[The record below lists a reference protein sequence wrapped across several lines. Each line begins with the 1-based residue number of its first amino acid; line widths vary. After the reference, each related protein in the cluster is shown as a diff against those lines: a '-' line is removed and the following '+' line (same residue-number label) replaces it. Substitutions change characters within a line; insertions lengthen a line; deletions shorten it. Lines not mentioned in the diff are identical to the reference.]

1 MSSER
6 LAGLSAVEVK
16 NAVGMAAYA
25 RGLGYAQGGAVRSTW
40 WDPAVN
46 ALRGRVRGQLE
57 NLYEV
62 AVFVSIG
69 GDGRASYL
77 DGECSC
83 PVGLDCKHVAA
94 VALTAILSSS
104 ESDGSDES
112 GLSAATETAVT
123 AEQAPV
129 GRARGRA
136 VGWEASLDSL
146 VGQEPPVLRERA
158 GAAPL
163 AIELSL
169 VIPAPYS
176 TKSRSGAGE
185 PVVLARVMKRGK
197 NGWIRGNLSWATLD
211 NPYSELVG
219 AHAQALQE
227 LYASYTS
234 RRARSSYRHDEKTFE
249 LSAFDSRQLWPL
261 LDQAL
266 AVGVRLVHSRKN
278 AGDLDPYGVAEFC
291 LDITTEESGAL
302 HVRPLTRIVGDQQDP
317 PPDVVPVEFIGA
329 EGHGLIWVDR
339 SDLGP
344 STDLEGLRFRLAKF
358 VKPVPA
364 ELQQLALAAQ
374 ELQIPATDGPR
385 FRAEYYPKLRQLATV
400 VSSDESFAPPAISGP
415 ELSLQAA
422 YGPDHALDLQWSW
435 LYRVDGSDLRVPV
448 GQDSG
453 PGEIYRD
460 LQQEREILAEL
471 DLEQEQLPES
481 LQEFGTVRFS
491 TELLPQLVADPQV
504 DVEVSGEPADYRE
517 VGDSLTIEVSASA
530 EAGQTDWLDLGITI
544 KVEGQR
550 VPFVNVFRALTAG
563 KSSVL
568 MTSGAYFSLQK
579 PELRALRAL
588 IEEAQA
594 LQDIPNDNLRI
605 SRYQVSLFEELENLG
620 LVENQAAG
628 WQQQLTALRCVG
640 TTDAAELP
648 ATIAASL
655 RPYQLEGFR
664 WLAFLWE
671 FGLGGILA
679 DDMGLGKTLQTLALI
694 AHAKEKQDP
703 GPFLIVA
710 PTSVVSNWPAEAGR
724 FAPSLKVVTVA
735 DTLRRRGQSLDEVI
749 GDADVVVTSYTLL
762 RLDID
767 AYADRSW
774 AGLIL
779 DEAQVTKNHQ
789 SKVYQCCR
797 RLPAP
802 FKLAITGTPME
813 NNLMELWSLLSIT
826 SPGLFP
832 SPSHFDRYYVRP
844 IEKEADAERLAQL
857 RRRIK
862 PLVKRR
868 TKEQVAADL
877 PAKQEQVLEV
887 ELHPR
892 HRKIYQTHLQR
903 ERQKVL
909 GLVADFDKNR
919 FTIFRSLTLLRQL
932 SLHAGLVDE
941 AHRELASA
949 KIDALLEQLPDIIGS
964 GHRALVFSQF
974 TGFLDLIRQRLDAE
988 GIEYCYLDGST
999 SNRPAVL
1006 KKFKEGSA
1014 PLFLISLKAGG
1025 VGLNLTEADYCF
1037 LLDPWWNPATE
1048 AQAVDRIHRIGQH
1061 KSVMV
1066 YRLIAKDTIEQKVM
1080 ELKERKAA
1088 LFAGVM
1094 DEGNAFGTGLSPDDI
1109 RGLFS

>member
-1 MSSER
+1 MPSVS
-6 LAGLSAVEVK
+6 LAGLTALEVK

-25 RGLGYAQGGAVRSTW
+25 RGLGYTHSGAVRSVW
-40 WDPAVN
+40 WDSAAT

-57 NLYEV
+57 SLYEV
-62 AVFVSIG
+62 AVFVSLDD
-69 GDGRASYL
+69 DGQASYL

-94 VALTAILSSS
+94 LALQAILSSAE
-104 ESDGSDES
+104 ESD
-112 GLSAATETAVT
+112 LAVVT
-123 AEQAPV
+123 AAADTEPAAPV
-129 GRARGRA
+129 VRAP
-136 VGWEASLDSL
+136 GWETSLSSL
-146 VGQEPPVLRERA
+146 VGGGTPGVADRA
-158 GAAPL
+158 GSAPL

-169 VIPAPYS
+169 VIPAQYS
-176 TKSRSGAGE
+176 SRHRSGSAE
-185 PVVLARVMKRGK
+185 PVLIARVMKQGK
-197 NGWIRGNLSWATLD
+197 NGWIRGNLTWAGLD
-211 NPYSELVG
+211 NPYGELVK
-219 AHAQALQE
+219 AHSQALQE

-234 RRARSSYRHDEKTFE
+234 RRGRSSQYGDDKTLE

-266 AVGVRLVHSRKN
+266 AVGVRLVYSKKR

-291 LDITTEESGAL
+291 LDVTTVEASRSL
-302 HVRPLTRIVGDQQDP
+302 LVRPVIRIADGPQ
-317 PPDVVPVEFIGA
+317 DVVPVEFIGA
-329 EGHGLIWVDR
+329 EGHGVVWMDR
-339 SDLGP
+339 AELKP
-344 STDLEGLRFRLAKF
+344 SAEIDDLRFKLAKF
-358 VKPVPA
+358 TRPVPP
-364 ELQQLALAAQ
+364 ELQQVALAGQ
-374 ELQIPATDGPR
+374 ELRIPTADSAR
-385 FRAEYYPKLRQLATV
+385 FRAEYYPKLRQVATV
-400 VSSDESFAPPAISGP
+400 ISSDESFTPPSISGP
-415 ELSLQAA
+415 ELSLQAT
-422 YGPDHALDLQWSW
+422 YGDDHALDLSWSW
-435 LYRVDGSDLRVPV
+435 VYQVDDSQLRVPL
-448 GQDSG
+448 GPESG
-453 PGEIYRD
+453 GEVYRD
-460 LQQEREILAEL
+460 LEQEREILAGL
-471 DLEQEQLPES
+471 DLRDEPTSS
-481 LQEFGTVRFS
+481 LTGFDTVRFS
-491 TELLPQLVADPQV
+491 TELLPQLAAEPRV
-504 DVEVSGEPADYRE
+504 DVEVTGTPAEYRE
-517 VGDSLTIEVSASA
+517 VGDSLTIELSTSA
-530 EAGQTDWLDLGITI
+530 EAGEMDWFDLGITI
-544 KVEGQR
+544 RVEGQR
-550 VPFVNVFRALTAG
+550 LPFVNVFRALTAG

-579 PELRALRAL
+579 PELQALRNL
-588 IEEAQA
+588 IEEARA
-594 LQDIPNDNLRI
+594 LQDLPTESLKI
-605 SRYQVSLFEELENLG
+605 SRFQVGLWDELEALG
-620 LVENQAAG
+620 VVGEQADA
-628 WQQQLTALRCVG
+628 WQQQLTALRSVE
-640 TTDAAELP
+640 TADQTEVP
-648 ATIAASL
+648 ATIDASL
-655 RPYQLEGFR
+655 RPYQVEGFR
-664 WLAFLWE
+664 WLAYLWK

-694 AHAKEKQDP
+694 AHAKETDP
-703 GPFLIVA
+703 GIAPFLIVA

-724 FAPSLKVVTVA
+724 FAPGLKTVAIA
-735 DTLRRRGQSLDEVI
+735 DTLRRRDQTLAEVI
-749 GDADVVVTSYTLL
+749 GDADVVVTSYTLF

-774 AGLIL
+774 GGLVL

-832 SPSHFDRYYVRP
+832 SPLHFDQYYARP
-844 IEKEADAERLAQL
+844 IEKQGDFERLTQL

-877 PAKQEQVLEV
+877 PAKLEQVIEV
-887 ELHPR
+887 ELSPR
-892 HRKIYQTHLQR
+892 HRKVYQTHLQR
-903 ERQKVL
+903 ERQKIL
-909 GLVADFDKNR
+909 GLVEDFDKNR
-919 FTIFRSLTLLRQL
+919 FTIFRSLTILRQL

-941 AHRELASA
+941 AYDGLPSA
-949 KIDALLEQLPDIIGS
+949 KIDALLEQIPDILGS

-974 TGFLDLIRQRLDAE
+974 TGFLDRVRQRLDAE

-999 SNRPAVL
+999 RDRPAVL
-1006 KKFKEGSA
+1006 KKFKDGAA

-1061 KSVMV
+1061 RAVMV

-1088 LFAGVM
+1088 LFASVM
-1094 DEGNAFGTGLSPDDI
+1094 DEGNAFGAGLSPDDI

>member
-1 MSSER
+1 VPPPIVQ
-6 LAGLSAVEVK
+6 GLSAVEVK

-25 RGLGYAQGGAVRSTW
+25 RGLGYAHSGAVRSSW
-40 WDPAVN
+40 WDSSAN

-57 NLYEV
+57 SLYEV
-62 AVFVSIG
+62 AVFVSFDD
-69 GDGRASYL
+69 DGQASYL

-94 VALTAILSSS
+94 LALTAILSSS
-104 ESDGSDES
+104 ES
-112 GLSAATETAVT
+112 GLSAVRAAPEQTES
-123 AEQAPV
+123 APV
-129 GRARGRA
+129 VRA
-136 VGWEASLDSL
+136 VSWESSLKPL
-146 VGQEPPVLRERA
+146 VSRGAPVAGDRA
-158 GAAPL
+158 GSSPL

-169 VIPAPYS
+169 VIPPQHSSRY
-176 TKSRSGAGE
+176 RSGPGE
-185 PVVLARVMKRGK
+185 PMLIARVMKRGK
-197 NGWIRGNLSWATLD
+197 TGWIRGNLTWLSLD
-211 NPYSELVG
+211 NPYGELLK
-219 AHAQALQE
+219 AHSQALQE
-227 LYASYTS
+227 LYASYSS
-234 RRARSSYRHDEKTFE
+234 RRSRSYYHGDEKTIE

-266 AVGVRLVHSRKN
+266 AAGVRLVYSKKSS
-278 AGDLDPYGVAEFC
+278 GDLDPYGEAEFC
-291 LDITTEESGAL
+291 MDVTNDESGDL
-302 HVRPLTRIVGDQQDP
+302 LIRPVIRIAGDQQDP
-317 PPDVVPVEFIGA
+317 PPEAVPVEFIGA
-329 EGHGLIWVDR
+329 EGHGLVWLDR
-339 SDLGP
+339 SDLTP
-344 STDLEGLRFRLAKF
+344 SAVLEELRFRLARLTRS
-358 VKPVPA
+358 VPP
-364 ELQQLALAAQ
+364 ELQQVALTGQ
-374 ELQIPATDGPR
+374 ELRIPSADSAR
-385 FRAEYYPKLRQLATV
+385 FRAEYFPRLRQVATV
-400 VSSDESFAPPAISGP
+400 ISSDESFVPPTISGP
-415 ELSLQAA
+415 ELSLQAE
-422 YGPDHALDLQWSW
+422 YGADHALDLRWSW
-435 LYRVDGSDLRVPV
+435 LYRVDDSPLRVPV

-460 LQQEREILAEL
+460 PEQEREILAGL
-471 DLEQEQLPES
+471 DLQQEQLPAT
-481 LQEFGTVRFS
+481 LQEFDTVRFS
-491 TELLPQLVADPQV
+491 TELLPQLVADPLV
-504 DVEVSGEPADYRE
+504 DVEVTGEPADYRE
-517 VGDSLTIEVSASA
+517 VGDSLTIEVSTSA

-568 MTSGAYFSLQK
+568 MTSGAHFSLQK

-605 SRYQVSLFEELENLG
+605 SRYQVGLFEELENLG
-620 LVENQAAG
+620 LVEHQADG
-628 WQQQLTALRCVG
+628 WQQQLTALRSVE
-640 TTDAAELP
+640 TTDRTELP
-648 ATIAASL
+648 AMISASL

-664 WLAFLWE
+664 WLAFLWK

-694 AHAKEKQDP
+694 AHAKEAGA

-710 PTSVVSNWPAEAGR
+710 PTSVVSNWPSEAAR
-724 FAPSLKVVTVA
+724 FAPGLKVVAVA
-735 DTLRRRGQSLDEVI
+735 DTLRRRGQTLDEVV

-774 AGLIL
+774 AGLVL
-779 DEAQVTKNHQ
+779 DEAQVAKNHQ
-789 SKVYQCCR
+789 SKVYQSCR

-832 SPSHFDRYYVRP
+832 SPTHFDRYYVRP
-844 IEKEADAERLAQL
+844 IEREADAERLAQL

-941 AHRELASA
+941 AHSDLSSA

-974 TGFLDLIRQRLDAE
+974 TSFLDLVRQRLDAE

-1006 KKFKEGSA
+1006 KKFKDGSA

-1048 AQAVDRIHRIGQH
+1048 AQAVDRIHRIGQS

-1088 LFAGVM
+1088 LFASVM
-1094 DEGNAFGTGLSPDDI
+1094 DEGNAFGAGLSPDDI

>member
-1 MSSER
+1 VPSSIVR
-6 LAGLSAVEVK
+6 GLSAAEVK

-40 WDPAVN
+40 WDPSVN

-57 NLYEV
+57 NVYEV

-69 GDGRASYL
+69 DDGRASYL

-104 ESDGSDES
+104 ESGES
-112 GLSAATETAVT
+112 GLSAATAAT
-123 AEQAPV
+123 AEPGPV
-129 GRARGRA
+129 SRAGGRA

-146 VGQEPPVLRERA
+146 VGQEPPGLRERA
-158 GAAPL
+158 GSAPL

-185 PVVLARVMKRGK
+185 PVLLARVMKRGK
-197 NGWIRGNLSWATLD
+197 NGWIRGNLTWATLD
-211 NPYSELVG
+211 NPYGELVR
-219 AHAQALQE
+219 AQAQALQE

-234 RRARSSYRHDEKTFE
+234 RRARSSYRHGDEKTFE

-291 LDITTEESGAL
+291 LDITTEESGTL
-302 HVRPLTRIVGDQQDP
+302 VVRPLARIVGDQQDP

-329 EGHGLIWVDR
+329 EGHGLVWVDR

-358 VKPVPA
+358 VKPVPT
-364 ELQQLALAAQ
+364 ELQQVALAAQ
-374 ELQIPATDGPR
+374 ELRIPAADGAR

-400 VSSDESFAPPAISGP
+400 ISSDDSFAPPAISGP
-415 ELSLQAA
+415 ELSLQAE
-422 YGPDHALDLQWSW
+422 YGADHALDLQWSW

-448 GQDSG
+448 GPDSG
-453 PGEIYRD
+453 PAEIYRD
-460 LQQEREILAEL
+460 ADQEREILAGL
-471 DLEQEQLPES
+471 DLQQELLPQT
-481 LQEFGTVRFS
+481 LQEFDTVRFS
-491 TELLPQLVADPQV
+491 TELLPQLVADPLV
-504 DVEVSGEPADYRE
+504 DVEVSGTPADYRE
-517 VGDSLTIEVSASA
+517 VGDSLTIEVSTSA
-530 EAGQTDWLDLGITI
+530 EAGETDWLDLGITI

-563 KSSVL
+563 KTSVL
-568 MTSGAYFSLQK
+568 MTSGAHFSLQK

-594 LQDIPNDNLRI
+594 LHDIPNDKLRI
-605 SRYQVSLFEELENLG
+605 SRYQVGLFEELENLG
-620 LVENQAAG
+620 LVENQAEG
-628 WQQQLTALRCVG
+628 WQQQLIALRSIE
-640 TTDAAELP
+640 TTDRTELP
-648 ATIAASL
+648 AMITASL

-664 WLAFLWE
+664 WLAFLWK

-694 AHAKEKQDP
+694 AHAKETDA

-710 PTSVVSNWPAEAGR
+710 PTSVVSNWPSEAAR
-724 FAPSLKVVTVA
+724 FAPGLKVVA
-735 DTLRRRGQSLDEVI
+735 ISDTLRRRGKSLDEVV

-767 AYADRSW
+767 AYAGRPW
-774 AGLIL
+774 AGLVL

-832 SPSHFDRYYVRP
+832 SPTHFDRYYVRP
-844 IEKEADAERLAQL
+844 IEKEGDAERLAQL

-887 ELHPR
+887 ELHPK
-892 HRKIYQTHLQR
+892 HRKLYQTHLQR
-903 ERQKVL
+903 ERQKIL

-919 FTIFRSLTLLRQL
+919 FTIFRSLTILRQL
-932 SLHAGLVDE
+932 SLHAGLIDE
-941 AHRELASA
+941 AHSELPSA

-974 TGFLDLIRQRLDAE
+974 TGFLDLVRQRLDAE

-1006 KKFKEGSA
+1006 EKFKEGTA

-1061 KSVMV
+1061 RSVMV

-1080 ELKERKAA
+1080 ELKQRKAA
-1088 LFAGVM
+1088 LFASVM
-1094 DEGNAFGTGLSPDDI
+1094 EEGNAFGAGLTPDDI

>member
-1 MSSER
+1 MH
-6 LAGLSAVEVK
+6 GLSAVEVK
-16 NAVGMAAYA
+16 DAVGMAAYA

-40 WDPAVN
+40 WDPSVN

-69 GDGRASYL
+69 DDGRASYL

-94 VALTAILSSS
+94 VALKAILSSS
-104 ESDGSDES
+104 ESDES
-112 GLSAATETAVT
+112 GLQAATAATAAT
-123 AEQAPV
+123 AGPV
-129 GRARGRA
+129 PMGRAGSRSA
-136 VGWEASLDSL
+136 GWEASLDSL

-158 GAAPL
+158 GSAPL

-185 PVVLARVMKRGK
+185 PVLLARVMKRGK
-197 NGWIRGNLSWATLD
+197 NGWIRGNLTWATLD
-211 NPYSELVG
+211 NPYGELVR
-219 AHAQALQE
+219 AHSEALQE
-227 LYASYTS
+227 FYASYTS
-234 RRARSSYRHDEKTFE
+234 RRSRSHRHGDEKTLE

-278 AGDLDPYGVAEFC
+278 AGDVDPYGVAEFC

-302 HVRPLTRIVGDQQDP
+302 VVRPLTRIVGDQQEP
-317 PPDVVPVEFIGA
+317 PADVVPVEFIGA
-329 EGHGLIWVDR
+329 EGHGLVWVDR

-358 VKPVPA
+358 IKPVPP
-364 ELQQLALAAQ
+364 ELQQVALTAQ
-374 ELQIPATDGPR
+374 ELQIPAADGAR

-400 VSSDESFAPPAISGP
+400 ISSDDSFSPPAISGP
-415 ELSLQAA
+415 ELSLQAE

-435 LYRVDGSDLRVPV
+435 LYRVDGSQLRVPV
-448 GQDSG
+448 APVSG
-453 PGEIYRD
+453 PAEIYRD
-460 LQQEREILAEL
+460 PDQEREILAGL
-471 DLEQEQLPES
+471 DLQPEQLPEA
-481 LQEFGTVRFS
+481 LQEFDTVRFS

-504 DVEVSGEPADYRE
+504 DVEVTGTPATYRE
-517 VGDSLTIEVSASA
+517 VGDSLTIEVSTSA
-530 EAGQTDWLDLGITI
+530 EAGEMDWLDLGITI
-544 KVEGQR
+544 RVEGQR
-550 VPFVNVFRALTAG
+550 VPFVNIFRALAIG

-568 MTSGAYFSLQK
+568 LTSGAYFSLQK
-579 PELRALRAL
+579 PELKALRAL
-588 IEEAQA
+588 IDEAQA
-594 LQDIPNDNLRI
+594 LHDIPSDNLRI
-605 SRYQVSLFEELENLG
+605 SRYQVSFFDELERLG
-620 LVENQAAG
+620 VVEHQAEG
-628 WQQQLTALRCVG
+628 WQQQLAALRSVD
-640 TTDAAELP
+640 TTDATPLP
-648 ATIAASL
+648 ATIEATL

-664 WLAFLWE
+664 WLAFLWR

-694 AHAKEKQDP
+694 AHAKETASP

-710 PTSVVSNWPAEAGR
+710 PTSVVSNWPAEAAR

-735 DTLRRRGQSLDEVI
+735 DTLRRRGQSLDEAI

-774 AGLIL
+774 AGLVL
-779 DEAQVTKNHQ
+779 DEAQFAKNHQ
-789 SKVYQCCR
+789 SKLYQCCR
-797 RLPAP
+797 RVPAP

-813 NNLMELWSLLSIT
+813 NNLMELWTLLSIT

-832 SPSHFDRYYVRP
+832 SPTHFDRYYVRP
-844 IEKEADAERLAQL
+844 IEKDGDAERLAQL

-877 PAKQEQVLEV
+877 PAKQEQLLEV
-887 ELHPR
+887 DLHPR

-941 AHRELASA
+941 AHSDLASA

-999 SNRPAVL
+999 TNRPAVL
-1006 KKFKEGSA
+1006 KKFKDGTA

-1048 AQAVDRIHRIGQH
+1048 AQAVDRIHRIGQR

-1088 LFAGVM
+1088 LFASVM
-1094 DEGNAFGTGLSPDDI
+1094 DEGNAFGAGLSPDDI

>member
-1 MSSER
+1 MH
-6 LAGLSAVEVK
+6 GLSAVEVK

-40 WDPAVN
+40 WDPSVN

-69 GDGRASYL
+69 ADGRASYL
-77 DGECSC
+77 DGECTC

-94 VALTAILSSS
+94 VALKAILASP
-104 ESDGSDES
+104 ESDES
-112 GLSAATETAVT
+112 DLSAATTATGQVET
-123 AEQAPV
+123 APV
-129 GRARGRA
+129 GRAIARA

-146 VGQEPPVLRERA
+146 VGQEAPVLRDRV
-158 GAAPL
+158 GSAPL

-185 PVVLARVMKRGK
+185 PVLLARVMKRGK
-197 NGWIRGNLSWATLD
+197 NGWIRGNLTWATLD
-211 NPYSELVG
+211 NPYGELVR
-219 AHAQALQE
+219 AHSQALQE

-234 RRARSSYRHDEKTFE
+234 RRARSSYRYGDEKTFE

-302 HVRPLTRIVGDQQDP
+302 LIRPLTRIAGDQQDAP
-317 PPDVVPVEFIGA
+317 SAVVPVEFIGA
-329 EGHGLIWVDR
+329 EGHGLVWVDR

-358 VKPVPA
+358 TRPVPP
-364 ELQQLALAAQ
+364 ELQQVALTAQ
-374 ELQIPATDGPR
+374 ELQIPASDGAR

-400 VSSDESFAPPAISGP
+400 ISSDDSFSPPTISGP
-415 ELSLQAA
+415 ELSLQAD

-435 LYRVDGSDLRVPV
+435 LYKVDGSQLRVPV
-448 GQDSG
+448 GQATG

-460 LQQEREILAEL
+460 LDQEREILA
-471 DLEQEQLPES
+471 DLELQPESLPES
-481 LQEFGTVRFS
+481 LQEFDTVRFS
-491 TELLPQLVADPQV
+491 AELLPQLVADPQV

-517 VGDSLTIEVSASA
+517 VGDSLTIEVSTSA
-530 EAGQTDWLDLGITI
+530 EAGETDWLDLGITI

-568 MTSGAYFSLQK
+568 MTSGAHFSLQK

-605 SRYQVSLFEELENLG
+605 SRYQVGLFEDLENLG
-620 LVENQAAG
+620 LVEHQAEG
-628 WQQQLTALRCVG
+628 WQQQLTALRSIE
-640 TTDAAELP
+640 TTDATELP
-648 ATIAASL
+648 AMITASL

-664 WLAFLWE
+664 WLAFLWR

-694 AHAKEKQDP
+694 AHAKETDA

-710 PTSVVSNWPAEAGR
+710 PTSVVSNWPSEAAR
-724 FAPSLKVVTVA
+724 FAPGLKVVTVA
-735 DTLRRRGQSLDEVI
+735 DTLHRRRQSLDEVI
-749 GDADVVVTSYTLL
+749 GDADVVVTSYTLF

-774 AGLIL
+774 AGLVL

-832 SPSHFDRYYVRP
+832 SPTRFDRYYVRP
-844 IEKEADAERLAQL
+844 IEKEGDAERLAQL

-868 TKEQVAADL
+868 TKDQVAADL

-909 GLVADFDKNR
+909 GLVTDFDKNR
-919 FTIFRSLTLLRQL
+919 FTIFRSLTILRQL
-932 SLHAGLVDE
+932 SLHAGLIDE
-941 AHRELASA
+941 VHGDLPSA

-974 TGFLDLIRQRLDAE
+974 TGFLGKVRQRLDAE

-1006 KKFKEGSA
+1006 KKFKDGTA

-1048 AQAVDRIHRIGQH
+1048 AQAVDRIHRIGQR

-1088 LFAGVM
+1088 LFASVM
-1094 DEGNAFGTGLSPDDI
+1094 DEGNAFGAGLSPDDI

>member
-1 MSSER
+1 
-6 LAGLSAVEVK
+6 
-16 NAVGMAAYA
+16 MAAYA

-40 WDPAVN
+40 WDPTVN

-69 GDGRASYL
+69 VDGRASYL
-77 DGECSC
+77 DGECTC

-94 VALTAILSSS
+94 VALNAILSSS
-104 ESDGSDES
+104 ESDGS
-112 GLSAATETAVT
+112 GLSAATTATVQV
-123 AEQAPV
+123 EPAPV
-129 GRARGRA
+129 GRAIARA

-146 VGQEPPVLRERA
+146 VGQEAPVLRDRA
-158 GAAPL
+158 GSAPL

-185 PVVLARVMKRGK
+185 PVLLARVMKRGK
-197 NGWIRGNLSWATLD
+197 NGWIRGNLTWATLD
-211 NPYSELVG
+211 NPYGELVR
-219 AHAQALQE
+219 AHSQALQE

-234 RRARSSYRHDEKTFE
+234 RRARSPYRQGDEKTFE

-302 HVRPLTRIVGDQQDP
+302 LIRPLTRIAGDQQDP
-317 PPDVVPVEFIGA
+317 PSAVVPVEFIGA
-329 EGHGLIWVDR
+329 EGHGLVWVDR

-358 VKPVPA
+358 TRPVPP
-364 ELQQLALAAQ
+364 ELQQVALTAQ
-374 ELQIPATDGPR
+374 ELKIPAADGAR

-400 VSSDESFAPPAISGP
+400 ISSDDSFSPPTISGP
-415 ELSLQAA
+415 ELSLQAD
-422 YGPDHALDLQWSW
+422 YGPGHALDLQWSW
-435 LYRVDGSDLRVPV
+435 LYKVDGSQLRVPV
-448 GQDSG
+448 GQATG

-460 LQQEREILAEL
+460 LDQEREILAEL
-471 DLEQEQLPES
+471 ELQPESLPES
-481 LQEFGTVRFS
+481 LQEFDTVRFS

-517 VGDSLTIEVSASA
+517 VGDSLTIEVSTSA
-530 EAGQTDWLDLGITI
+530 EAGETDWLDLGITI

-568 MTSGAYFSLQK
+568 MTSGAHFSLQK

-605 SRYQVSLFEELENLG
+605 SRYQVGLFEDLENLG
-620 LVENQAAG
+620 LVEHQAEG
-628 WQQQLTALRCVG
+628 WQQQLTALRSIE
-640 TTDAAELP
+640 TTDATELP
-648 ATIAASL
+648 AMIAASL

-664 WLAFLWE
+664 WLAFLWK

-694 AHAKEKQDP
+694 AHAKETGA

-710 PTSVVSNWPAEAGR
+710 PTSVVSNWPSEAAR
-724 FAPSLKVVTVA
+724 FAPGLKVVTVP
-735 DTLRRRGQSLDEVI
+735 DTLRRRSQSLDEVMR
-749 GDADVVVTSYTLL
+749 DADVVVTSYTLL

-767 AYADRSW
+767 AYAGRTW
-774 AGLIL
+774 AGLVL
-779 DEAQVTKNHQ
+779 DEAQFAKNHQ

-832 SPSHFDRYYVRP
+832 SPTHFDRYYVRP
-844 IEKEADAERLAQL
+844 IEKEGDAERLAQL

-868 TKEQVAADL
+868 TKEQVAGDL
-877 PAKQEQVLEV
+877 PEKQEQVLEV

-919 FTIFRSLTLLRQL
+919 MTIFRSLTLLRQL
-932 SLHAGLVDE
+932 SLHAGLIDE
-941 AHRELASA
+941 VHGDLPSA

-974 TGFLDLIRQRLDAE
+974 TGFLALVRQRLDAE

-1006 KKFKEGSA
+1006 KKFKDGTA

-1048 AQAVDRIHRIGQH
+1048 AQAVDRIHRIGQRR
-1061 KSVMV
+1061 SVMV

-1088 LFAGVM
+1088 LFASVM
-1094 DEGNAFGTGLSPDDI
+1094 DEGNAFGAGLSPDDI